1 MKREVGSV
9 PPIGGSSIYKN
20 AHTVQHPPPPV
31 PLHSRDRSVQQ
42 AGLVTKMRQ
51 KVSGCRARR
60 RRRMMKML
68 QLAAAGAAAME
79 YERNLLV
86 ASSAAC
92 AAAIQQLPKE
102 RDTRKPRRRL
112 NWDDHARE
120 CVEQGTF
127 TRMYRM
133 TFNCSTNRSPSSGPF
148 SSGM

>member
-1 MKREVGSV
+1 
-9 PPIGGSSIYKN
+9 
-20 AHTVQHPPPPV
+20 
-31 PLHSRDRSVQQ
+31 
-42 AGLVTKMRQ
+42 MRQ
-51 KVSGCRARR
+51 KVSGWRARR
-60 RRRMMKML
+60 RRRMVKML

-86 ASSAAC
+86 ASSAEC

-112 NWDDHARE
+112 NWDNHARE

-133 TFNCSTNRSPSSGPF
+133 TLNCFNKLVSILRPLLERDVKFGGKYSTLLYISPRFELDSNI
-148 SSGM
+148 